1 MHVTPRYWRICIS
14 CAEIA
19 IHLSSHGPTAAS
31 VGEPGSKDYL
41 FQFKNNPT
49 WVRVSVCART
59 ALIIF
64 FTFFFSFFLRI
75 GHRQHRSKSS
85 SSVSLFAVRRASRSF
100 CDKRTASERN
110 TVTL

>member
-1 MHVTPRYWRICIS
+1 LIDACDAKVLAFSIS

-59 ALIIF
+59 TLIIF
-64 FTFFFSFFLRI
+64 FKFFFSFFICVLVI
-75 GHRQHRSKSS
+75 
-85 SSVSLFAVRRASRSF
+85 VIVRRRRQSH
-100 CDKRTASERN
+100 C
-110 TVTL
+110 L